1 VKSQKG
7 ITLLSL
13 IIYIVVILVVIGTLS
28 VVSQNFYSS
37 SSYITEMGKYVAE
50 FDKFNMFFI
59 EDVKNNENIYSITEN
74 QIIFE
79 DGTIYTY
86 SEQSIYRNKIEICS
100 NIYTC
105 VFTQKEET
113 DQNNF
118 TKKIIN
124 VQLSIKGS
132 KMFESENDYV
142 LKYW

>member
-1 VKSQKG
+1 MKSQKG

-118 TKKIIN
+118 TKKR
-124 VQLSIKGS
+124 L
-132 KMFESENDYV
+132 
-142 LKYW
+142 